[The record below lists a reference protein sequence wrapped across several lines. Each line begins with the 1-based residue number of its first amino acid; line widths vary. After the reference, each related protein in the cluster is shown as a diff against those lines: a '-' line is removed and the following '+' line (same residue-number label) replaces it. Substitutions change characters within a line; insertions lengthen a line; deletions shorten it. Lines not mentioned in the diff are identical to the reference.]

1 MRQVRDEV
9 QQGKTLTRDEMRQ
22 FIESLFDP
30 DTSFDYLPE
39 ILCAMHARGET
50 AEELAGAVD
59 ALMARATF
67 FPTVSQPLF
76 DTCGTG
82 GDRSGTFN
90 VSTTAAFVIA
100 GAGVH
105 VAKHGNRS
113 ISSRSGSADVLAA
126 LGIALTLPPEKTIEH
141 LTSQGLAFLFAPD
154 VHPALKQLQPVRKA
168 IGQPTLFNLIGP
180 LANPFPL
187 DSQLIGVYRQDLQE
201 TLARAAHL
209 LGRRRTIIV
218 TGSGQ
223 LDEASLEGTIHYTLL
238 HEGEITTHTLAPEET
253 DLPSYLRSEILGGE
267 ASDNARILEEVLDGK
282 PSAYFDTTLLNAGLA
297 LFAAERA
304 ASVIEGIELAR
315 QSIQSGRAKAKLLHY
330 PKLAE
335 VTS

>member
-1 MRQVRDEV
+1 MRRLRDEV
-9 QQGKTLTRDEMRQ
+9 RQGKTLTRDEMRQ
-22 FIESLFDP
+22 FIESLFETEASHD
-30 DTSFDYLPE
+30 DLSD
-39 ILCAMHARGET
+39 ILLTIHARGET

-59 ALMARATF
+59 ALMARATS
-67 FPTVSQPLF
+67 FPEVAVPLF

-90 VSTTAAFVIA
+90 VSTTVAFVLA
-100 GAGVH
+100 GAGVT

-126 LGIALTLPPEKTIEH
+126 LGLTLTLSPEKTTEH
-141 LTSQGLAFLFAPD
+141 LTSDGLAFLFAPD
-154 VHPALKQLQPVRKA
+154 VHPALKQLQPLRKA

-218 TGSGQ
+218 TGDGQ
-223 LDEASLEGTIHYTLL
+223 LDEASLEGPVQYTLL
-238 HEGEITTHTLAPEET
+238 HEGRVSSHTFTPE
-253 DLPSYLRSEILGGE
+253 DSGLPLYSRSAILGGD
-267 ASDNARILEEVLDGK
+267 AQHNARILEKVLDGK
-282 PSAYFDTTLLNAGLA
+282 PSAYLDTTLLNAGLA
-297 LFAAERA
+297 LFAAERVP
-304 ASVIEGIELAR
+304 SIQQGIERAR
-315 QSIQSGRAKAKLLHY
+315 QSIQSGRAKEKLLNY